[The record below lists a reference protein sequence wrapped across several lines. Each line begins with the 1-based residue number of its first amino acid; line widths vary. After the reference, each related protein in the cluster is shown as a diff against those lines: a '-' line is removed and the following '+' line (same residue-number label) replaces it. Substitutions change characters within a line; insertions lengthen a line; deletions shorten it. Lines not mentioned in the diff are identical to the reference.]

1 MITESLFDDGERSW
15 TFFGRDP
22 SRPERVIDTN
32 EYLVRHRD
40 AGMLLDPG
48 GMEIFPTVVTAV
60 SRATGMENIEAI
72 FASHQD
78 PDILSSLALWV
89 RLCPDAKVY
98 VPRIWETFMTHF
110 SFEARFELVPDAGMV
125 LPLGS
130 SNELLLVP
138 AHYLHSSGNFSVYD
152 PRAKILFTGD
162 IGAAMLPAGHTEVF
176 VSDFSSHVAL
186 MDGFHRRWMPSATAR
201 DAWVSKVSQLD
212 VEMLCPQHGSLMV
225 GEDVARFLE
234 WFSSIEVGAAIR
246 G

>member
-1 MITESLFDDGERSW
+1 MITESLYDDGHRSW

-22 SRPERVIDTN
+22 SKPDRVIDTN
-32 EYLVRHRD
+32 EYLVQDRG
-40 AGMLLDPG
+40 AGLLLDPG

-60 SRATGMENIEAI
+60 SRAIGMENIESI

-110 SFEARFELVPDAGMV
+110 SFEAKFELVPDQGMP

-130 SNELLLVP
+130 SADLQLVP

-162 IGAAMLPAGHTEVF
+162 IGAALLPPGHAEVF
-176 VSDFSSHVAL
+176 VSDFDEHVKL
-186 MDGFHRRWMPSATAR
+186 MDGFHRRWMASDKAR
-201 DAWVSKVSQLD
+201 DRWVERVRHLD
-212 VEMLCPQHGSLMV
+212 VDMICPQHGSIMA
-225 GEDVARFLE
+225 GEDVRRFLE
-234 WFSSIEVGAAIR
+234 WFSAIEVASALR
-246 G
+246 A